1 MHMRLGRIF
10 IVVALSATL
19 FGCSGLTIRSDFDP
33 TADFSN
39 YRTWDWMPG
48 TAEAESSDPVR
59 DNAILRGRIQTA
71 IANILIDRGYKL
83 NMDNPDFLV
92 AYHVAF
98 EEKIDLEVVNN
109 YYGYP
114 YAGSYAATWGPA
126 IYGQEVQQRSWDQ
139 GTLLLDILD
148 GKTRQLVWRGS
159 AQAEVYPEQD
169 PNKRQK
175 NINNVASKVLEEF
188 PPR

>member
-1 MHMRLGRIF
+1 MRQGPAI
-10 IVVALSATL
+10 IVIALLAAL
-19 FGCSGLTIRSDFDP
+19 PGCSGLTIQSDFDP
-33 TADFSN
+33 TADFSK

-48 TAEAESSDPVR
+48 TEAVVSKDPVR

-71 IANILIDRGYKL
+71 VANVLIDRGYKL
-83 NMDNPDFLV
+83 DMDDPDFYV

-98 EEKIDLEVVNN
+98 EDKMDLEVVNN

-114 YAGSYAATWGPA
+114 YAGSYAATWGPT
-126 IYGQEVQQRSWDQ
+126 IYGQQVQQRSWEQ

-148 GKTRQLVWRGS
+148 GKSRQLVWRGS

-169 PNKRQK
+169 PNQRQK
-175 NINNVASKVLEEF
+175 NINNVAKKVLDQF